1 MPEEFE
7 ITEIYDPLEI
17 IEEKIDVKEADNSG
31 RRRAIRR
38 NSLGYREASETDWID
53 L

>member
-1 MPEEFE
+1 MPEEFQIIE
-7 ITEIYDPLEI
+7 IDAPLEI

-38 NSLGYREASETDWID
+38 GSLGYREASETEWID